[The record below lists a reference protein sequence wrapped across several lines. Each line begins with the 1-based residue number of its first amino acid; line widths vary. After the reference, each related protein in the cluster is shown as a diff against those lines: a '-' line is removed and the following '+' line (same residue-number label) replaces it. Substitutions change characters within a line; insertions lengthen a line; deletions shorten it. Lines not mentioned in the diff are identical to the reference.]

1 MSLKFYRN
9 VKIICQSS
17 IKNIILRCFS
27 FLSVRIGIIGG
38 GIYGTAIAYFLSVFG
53 DEETILFDQQEIGGE
68 STSRSDKP

>member
-1 MSLKFYRN
+1 M
-9 VKIICQSS
+9 
-17 IKNIILRCFS
+17 RCFS